1 MVIWISLIVMFLFA
15 LIIVSMSIIL
25 TLFLIGL
32 ILEAIKEFNELY
44 GDTIQGL
51 KNKLVKPFMK

>member
-1 MVIWISLIVMFLFA
+1 MLIWISLIIMFLFV
-15 LIIVSMSIIL
+15 LMVVSASIIL

-32 ILEAIKEFNELY
+32 ILEAIKTFNELY

>member
-1 MVIWISLIVMFLFA
+1 MVIWISLIIMFLFI
-15 LIIVSMSIIL
+15 LIVVSASIIL

-32 ILEAIKEFNELY
+32 ILEAIKTFNEMY
-44 GDTIQGL
+44 GDTIQDL

>member
-1 MVIWISLIVMFLFA
+1 MVIWISLIVMFLFI
-15 LIIVSMSIIL
+15 LIIVSMSIVL

-32 ILEAIKEFNELY
+32 ILEAIKTFNEMY

>member
-1 MVIWISLIVMFLFA
+1 MFLFI
-15 LIIVSMSIIL
+15 LIIVSMSITL

-32 ILEAIKEFNELY
+32 ILEEIKTFNELY

>member
-1 MVIWISLIVMFLFA
+1 MFLFI
-15 LIIVSMSIIL
+15 LIVVSATIIL

-44 GDTIQGL
+44 GDTIKGL
-51 KNKLVKPFMK
+51 KNKLVKPFTK

>member
-51 KNKLVKPFMK
+51 KIN